1 MSNNVTT
8 KKHIFKGA
16 FAALLATALI
26 AGAMTGCGKAD
37 SSGSG
42 DTKETQVVTEVVT
55 GIVVD
60 KDGNPVTDANGNYI
74 PATDAKS
81 TDSDKKQDS
90 GSEQKSKSESG
101 SQKSDG
107 GSQKSDGDSKKSDG
121 GSQKSEAS
129 SSSGGSRTKTPS
141 GASSAGTTKKSK
153 ADTSAKTLTIGG
165 KSYKVGDKVV
175 CTYFLEVPQ
184 TMLNYQGKIEFDS
197 DMLKKTDAHLVEPAN
212 YGAMFNNNFDNRI
225 VFNGSNLS
233 GYDFS
238 SPGYEF
244 IVVEYEVLKTGTTE
258 PAITFEVLSDIK
270 DKAYADSSS
279 GKLINGAKIM
289 AVYS

>member
-1 MSNNVTT
+1 
-8 KKHIFKGA
+8 
-16 FAALLATALI
+16 
-26 AGAMTGCGKAD
+26 
-37 SSGSG
+37 
-42 DTKETQVVTEVVT
+42 
-55 GIVVD
+55 
-60 KDGNPVTDANGNYI
+60 
-74 PATDAKS
+74 
-81 TDSDKKQDS
+81 
-90 GSEQKSKSESG
+90 
-101 SQKSDG
+101 
-107 GSQKSDGDSKKSDG
+107 
-121 GSQKSEAS
+121 
-129 SSSGGSRTKTPS
+129 
-141 GASSAGTTKKSK
+141 
-153 ADTSAKTLTIGG
+153 
-165 KSYKVGDKVV
+165 
-175 CTYFLEVPQ
+175 
-184 TMLNYQGKIEFDS
+184 MLNYQGKIEFDS

-212 YGAMFNNNFDNRI
+212 YGAMFNNTFDNRI